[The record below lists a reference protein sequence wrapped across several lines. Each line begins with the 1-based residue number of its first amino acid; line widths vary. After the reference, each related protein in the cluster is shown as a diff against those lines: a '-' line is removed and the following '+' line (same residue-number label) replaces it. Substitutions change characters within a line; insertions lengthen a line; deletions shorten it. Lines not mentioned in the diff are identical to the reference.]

1 LSTINGKLDTNI
13 GQEEKVVDEI
23 TRALRYLGAGNYSC
37 MYGDDPAGDLAL
49 KFENSRDTQTI
60 VLESGSWP
68 DAIFERVI
76 GELRRL

>member
-1 LSTINGKLDTNI
+1 
-13 GQEEKVVDEI
+13 V
-23 TRALRYLGAGNYSC
+23 
-37 MYGDDPAGDLAL
+37 YGDDPAGDLAL

-76 GELRRL
+76 GELRKL